1 MIKSKITDPL
11 TGNSSEVVKKN
22 GDPAG
27 LVTYS
32 RPLNT
37 LDSSVRF
44 ATNDNFG
51 FNLNQNA
58 SFSGTPLGVHN
69 GTDNVYWTGSAIS
82 GSWIFDSTV
91 QAKDGTKSI
100 NATNTTN
107 NNEALLSTSNT
118 DLSNYTAVTGWIYIT
133 DWSDRGTL
141 KEVEMEFR
149 NSGTVTGTF
158 INLSTYINEFD
169 LDVWQKFTIPLT
181 DFGAATS
188 TVNELVIRTRDIGGG
203 PPPDYFLDVIQLEE
217 TGTPIIYE
225 IKPEAQYGFIDTLG
239 WVIANSVPSTVT
251 NGTLLG
257 LAYDNLLGVT
267 LTNGVTVQSI
277 RNGEEKFSANI
288 KNLGDVLQSPGQEI
302 VSHMSDGT
310 NTFIKMEIQFK
321 EMLPFNKATD
331 DSFRIIIADD
341 LSGLLTL
348 RFASRLF
355 EVSDDI

>member
-1 MIKSKITDPL
+1 MIRSAIADPL
-11 TGNSSEVVKKN
+11 TGNSSQVAKKN

-27 LVTYS
+27 VVTYS

-82 GSWIFDSTV
+82 GSWNFASTV

-100 NATNTTN
+100 DGTNTTN

-118 DLSNYTAVTGWIYIT
+118 DLSSYTALTGWIYVT

-149 NSGTVTGTF
+149 NSGVVTGNF

-181 DFGAATS
+181 DFGAATA
-188 TVNELVIRTRDIGGG
+188 TVNELVVRTRDIGGG

-217 TGTPIIYE
+217 VGTPIVYE
-225 IKPEAQYGFIDTLG
+225 IRPQTDYGFIDTLG
-239 WVIANSVPSTVT
+239 WVVANNVPSTVT

-257 LAYDNLLGVT
+257 LSYDDLLGVT
-267 LTNGVTVQSI
+267 LTNGINIQSF
-277 RNGEEKFSANI
+277 RNGEVKFSTTI
-288 KNLGDVLQSPGQEI
+288 TGLGDVLQSPGQEI
-302 VSHMSDGT
+302 ISHMSDGT

-321 EMLPFNKATD
+321 EMLPFNKKTD
-331 DSFRIIIADD
+331 DYFRLTVSDD
-341 LSGLLTL
+341 LSSLLRL
-348 RFASRLF
+348 RFAARLF
-355 EVSDDI
+355 EVLEE